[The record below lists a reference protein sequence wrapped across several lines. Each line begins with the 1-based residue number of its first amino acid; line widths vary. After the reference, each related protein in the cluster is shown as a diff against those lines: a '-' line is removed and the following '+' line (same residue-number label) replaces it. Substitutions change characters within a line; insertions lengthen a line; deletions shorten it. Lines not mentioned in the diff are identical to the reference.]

1 MAVSYTH
8 LDVYKRQL
16 PITAV
21 VLIVLGLIAM
31 RVIPQVATPQQMSK
45 NVLLSAIPFIL
56 IFAAIIILCISLIWA
71 LATALKGVISARSY
85 NIFMK
90 IIIAGILLGIAG
102 MFQPWAM
109 VFYTWGFV
117 LLLIS
122 TLTYIVAVSYT
133 HLVSTIPTA
142 RSCLIRST

>member
-1 MAVSYTH
+1 MRRPTVPRS
-8 LDVYKRQL
+8 L
-16 PITAV
+16 PLTAV

-56 IFAAIIILCISLIWA
+56 IFAAIIILYISFIWA
-71 LATALKGVISARSY
+71 LATSLKGVISARSY

-122 TLTYIVAVSYT
+122 TLTYIVVS
-133 HLVSTIPTA
+133 HISPA
-142 RSCLIRST
+142 PERD

>member
-1 MAVSYTH
+1 M
-8 LDVYKRQL
+8 
-16 PITAV
+16 
-21 VLIVLGLIAM
+21 LIVLGLIAM

-56 IFAAIIILCISLIWA
+56 IFAAIIILYISLIWA

-90 IIIAGILLGIAG
+90 IIIAGILLGIVG

-122 TLTYIVAVSYT
+122 TLTYIVVS
-133 HLVSTIPTA
+133 HISPA
-142 RSCLIRST
+142 PERD

>member
-1 MAVSYTH
+1 MRRPHVPRA
-8 LDVYKRQL
+8 L
-16 PITAV
+16 PLTGV
-21 VLIVLGLIAM
+21 LLIVLGLIAM
-31 RVIPQVATPQQMSK
+31 QVIPRVATPQQLSK

-56 IFAAIIILCISLIWA
+56 IFAAIIIFYISLIWA

-102 MFQPWAM
+102 MFQPWVMA
-109 VFYTWGFV
+109 FYTWGFV

-122 TLTYIVAVSYT
+122 TLIYIAWS
-133 HLVSTIPTA
+133 HIAPA
-142 RSCLIRST
+142 PEQD